1 MNFLRYIHRRVA
13 TMDSLKNVSYFL
25 ERLNGYQKNTVMV
38 QPEQWQDIYRPNEYK
53 ITFKLPQNAI
63 IDLQTLTLSVNL
75 GLTTSVAGANNGVCP
90 PKFAACQ
97 IRRLDVMVGGV
108 QVGLSNLADYGGLYS
123 LHRSNIIDTTKMR
136 DMVAMEATGSD
147 SYLLNGGGGTQFF
160 QSTAPNVGTRFYRQH
175 IRDWMGLLG
184 GDYMRYLD
192 TNLLPDVSI
201 MITLAPNSILI
212 NQTNTTPLPTFAW
225 YTPKL
230 YMEIVK
236 FGDSTYEQMVTAR
249 MSTGEPIVVPFTN
262 WAMFEGTS
270 EIGLQGTGQLQFT
283 IATQSLNR
291 LWGTFRVG
299 DYDSQ
304 QDINVC
310 RMITIGAPNN
320 VAFGRGGSTPINTQS
335 YFYRF
340 TSLAGGTG
348 KYPYSVVPTNTA
360 DIFSDAT
367 TQDAVAGPARYQF
380 EVDSKLYPQFLAD
393 IGDAMALTKN
403 ALDRTGFKPVGASN
417 LYDNSNVW
425 AYQAFALVT
434 SFQHNDDGDY
444 KKDRL
449 ISGLNTAGSNVPIV
463 WRGTNISL
471 PAKATTA
478 LAAWATTQCRPTV
491 FAEMTSTL
499 LVFPGRVISVVN

>member
-1 MNFLRYIHRRVA
+1 ME
-13 TMDSLKNVSYFL
+13 SLKNVSYFL

-38 QPEQWQDIYRPNEYK
+38 QPEQFQDVYRPNEYK

-63 IDLQTLTLSVNL
+63 IDLQTLVLSVNL
-75 GLTTSVAGANNGVCP
+75 GLTTSVATVNNGVVP

-123 LHRSNIIDTTKMR
+123 LHRYNTLDTTKIT
-136 DMVAMEATGSD
+136 DMVAMESAGQAGSTFH
-147 SYLLNGGGGTQFF
+147 LAAGNAFLQTQL
-160 QSTAPNVGTRFYRQH
+160 ANVGTRFYRQQ
-175 IRDWMGLLG
+175 IRDWMGFLG

-201 MITLAPNSILI
+201 MMTLAPSTILV
-212 NQTNTTPLPTFAW
+212 NQTNNTPLPTFGW

-236 FGDSTYEQMVTAR
+236 FGDRTYEQMVSAR
-249 MSTGEPIVVPFTN
+249 LSTGDPIVVPFTN
-262 WAMFEGTS
+262 WAMYENAVDL
-270 EIGLQGTGQLQFT
+270 GLQGTGQIQFT

-310 RMITIGAPNN
+310 RMNTVTAPNTF
-320 VAFGRGGSTPINTQS
+320 VFGRGSSATANCQS
-335 YFYRF
+335 YYYRF
-340 TSLAGGTG
+340 TSLAGGIG
-348 KYPYSVVPTNTA
+348 KYPITNVPSTA
-360 DIFSDAT
+360 ADVFSDAA
-367 TQDAVAGPARYQF
+367 TQDAVVGPARYQF

-393 IGDAMALTKN
+393 VADAFALTKN
-403 ALDRTGFKPVGASN
+403 ALDRNGYKPLGSGITFDVPN
-417 LYDNSNVW
+417 LW
-425 AYQAFALVT
+425 AGQAFAFVV
-434 SFQHNDDGDY
+434 SFQHNDGGEY
-444 KKDRL
+444 TKDRL

-463 WRGTNISL
+463 WRGMNVSL
-471 PAKATTA
+471 PAKATA
-478 LAAWATTQCRPTV
+478 AGAAWNTSQCRPTV

-499 LVFPGRVISVVN
+499 LVYPGRVVSVVN